1 MVKYALSIGLN
12 YKNTPNE
19 LYGCINDANNM
30 KTFLQSQLGYTRF
43 TMLTDDDPK
52 MLPTKNNILNA
63 FNSLVRV
70 LKAGDEAF
78 VHYSGHGVL
87 IKDVNLDE
95 ETGSDSCIVP
105 ADYEKSGFISDDIIR
120 SNLVQRI
127 PKDVKLYIVLDAC
140 HSGTASDLRY
150 KCEDASYLT
159 NQNQNDKQQPLTY
172 IPSDW
177 SLRQT
182 TYEFKRYPR
191 ISGEVYSI
199 SGCQDLQES
208 MDTFIESEQKAGG
221 VLTST
226 MLSLLKT
233 NDLKTYKW
241 KHCLKDLTCTIK
253 VNGYAQRPVLTSGN
267 PINMEAP
274 VFSLPST
281 KIVAP
286 IRKKITNNLK
296 NMNFI

>member
-1 MVKYALSIGLN
+1 MVKYALSVGLN

-19 LYGCINDANNM
+19 LYGCINDVKNM

-52 MLPTKNNILNA
+52 MLPTKQNILNA
-63 FNSLVRV
+63 INSLVRV
-70 LKAGDEAF
+70 LRSGDEAF
-78 VHYSGHGVL
+78 FHYSGHGIL
-87 IKDVNLDE
+87 IKDVNRDE
-95 ETGSDSCIVP
+95 ETGFDSCIIP
-105 ADYEKSGFISDDIIR
+105 ADYEKSGVISDDVIR

-127 PKDVKLYIVLDAC
+127 PKGVKLYIVLDAC
-140 HSGTASDLRY
+140 HSGTACDLRY

-159 NQNQNDKQQPLTY
+159 NQNENNKQPLTY
-172 IPSDW
+172 VPIDW

-191 ISGEVYSI
+191 IIGEVFSV
-199 SGCQDLQES
+199 SGCQDVQES
-208 MDTFIESEQKAGG
+208 MDTFIESEQRAGG

-226 MLSLLKT
+226 MLSLFKS

-253 VNGYAQRPVLTSGN
+253 VNGYAQLPVLTSGN

-286 IRKKITNNLK
+286 FRKTKANVLK
-296 NMNFI
+296 NMTFI

>member
-1 MVKYALSIGLN
+1 MVKYALSVGLN

-19 LYGCINDANNM
+19 LYGCINDVNNM

-43 TMLTDDDPK
+43 TVLTDDDPN
-52 MLPTKNNILNA
+52 MLPTKQNILNA
-63 FNSLVRV
+63 FRSLVSV

-78 VHYSGHGVL
+78 FHYSGHGAL
-87 IKDVNLDE
+87 IKDVNRDE
-95 ETGSDSCIVP
+95 ESGFDSCIIP
-105 ADYEKSGFISDDIIR
+105 ADHEKSGVISDDAIR

-127 PKDVKLYIVLDAC
+127 PKGVKLYIVLDAC

-159 NQNQNDKQQPLTY
+159 NQNKNDKKPLTY
-172 IPSDW
+172 VASDW

-182 TYEFKRYPR
+182 MYEFKRYPR
-191 ISGEVYSI
+191 ISGEVFSV
-199 SGCQDLQES
+199 SGCQDVQES
-208 MDTFIESEQKAGG
+208 MDTFIESEQRAGG

-226 MLSLLKT
+226 MLSLFKS

-274 VFSLPST
+274 VFSIPST

-286 IRKKITNNLK
+286 FRKKKANVFK
-296 NMNFI
+296 NMTFI